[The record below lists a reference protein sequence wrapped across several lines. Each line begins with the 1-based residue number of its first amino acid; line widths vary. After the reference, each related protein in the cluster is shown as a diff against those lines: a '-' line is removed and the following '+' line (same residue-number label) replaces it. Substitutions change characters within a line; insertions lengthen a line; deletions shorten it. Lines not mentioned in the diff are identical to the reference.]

1 MQEIRAAKQTMF
13 AKGDK
18 LYSILAMK
26 CPRCHEG
33 KLWRSPLY
41 KMKLYDMYT
50 NCPVCGLKYEQE
62 PGFWYGAMYMGY
74 TFSSGALL
82 IVMLITLLVLK
93 WDIPHVFLAIGIT
106 AIIGFTFNT
115 RLSRS
120 VWLNIM
126 VSYNPNWKE
135 QNQERE
141 KKREELRAKGVNVDE
156 TSSLTS
162 QGRHGFE
169 SDNQAL

>member
-1 MQEIRAAKQTMF
+1 
-13 AKGDK
+13 
-18 LYSILAMK
+18 
-26 CPRCHEG
+26 
-33 KLWRSPLY
+33 
-41 KMKLYDMYT
+41 MYE

-93 WDIPHVFLAIGIT
+93 WEIPQVLTAVGIT
-106 AIIGFTFNT
+106 AVIGFTFNT

-120 VWLNIM
+120 AWLNMI
-126 VSYNPNWKE
+126 VSYNPNWKQE
-135 QNQERE
+135 NEERE
-141 KKREELRAKGVNVDE
+141 RKKAELRAKGVDVD
-156 TSSLTS
+156 TATSLTS

-169 SDNQAL
+169 SDNKIL

>member
-1 MQEIRAAKQTMF
+1 MF
-13 AKGDK
+13 TKGSK
-18 LYSILAMK
+18 LYSIVGMK

-41 KMKLYDMYT
+41 KLKFYDMYE

-93 WDIPHVFLAIGIT
+93 WEISWVIGTVLVT
-106 AIIGFTFNT
+106 AVIGFTFNT

-120 VWLNIM
+120 AWLNMM
-126 VSYNPNWKE
+126 VSYNPNWKL
-135 QNQERE
+135 QNEARE
-141 KKREELRAKGVNVDE
+141 KKREELRAKGIDVDDV
-156 TSSLTS
+156 SSLTS
-162 QGRHGFE
+162 QGHHGFE
-169 SDNQAL
+169 SGEKS

>member
-1 MQEIRAAKQTMF
+1 MCS
-13 AKGDK
+13 KGNK
-18 LYSILAMK
+18 LYSIVGMK

-41 KMKLYDMYT
+41 KLKFYDMYE

-93 WDIPHVFLAIGIT
+93 WEIPQVLTAVGIT
-106 AIIGFTFNT
+106 AVIGFTFNT

-120 VWLNIM
+120 AWLNMI
-126 VSYNPNWKE
+126 VSYNPNWKQE
-135 QNQERE
+135 NEERE
-141 KKREELRAKGVNVDE
+141 RKKAELRAKGVDVD
-156 TSSLTS
+156 TATSLTS

-169 SDNQAL
+169 SDNKIL

>member
-1 MQEIRAAKQTMF
+1 
-13 AKGDK
+13 
-18 LYSILAMK
+18 
-26 CPRCHEG
+26 
-33 KLWRSPLY
+33 
-41 KMKLYDMYT
+41 MYE

-93 WDIPHVFLAIGIT
+93 WEIPQVLTAVGIP
-106 AIIGFTFNT
+106 AVIGFTFNT

-120 VWLNIM
+120 AWLNMI
-126 VSYNPNWKE
+126 VSYNPNWKQE
-135 QNQERE
+135 NEERE
-141 KKREELRAKGVNVDE
+141 RKKAELRAKGVDVD
-156 TSSLTS
+156 TATSLTS

-169 SDNQAL
+169 SDNKIL

>member
-1 MQEIRAAKQTMF
+1 MF
-13 AKGDK
+13 SKGNK
-18 LYSILAMK
+18 IYSIVGMK

-41 KMKLYDMYT
+41 KLKFYDMYE

-82 IVMLITLLVLK
+82 IVMLITLLVFK
-93 WDIPHVFLAIGIT
+93 WDIPHILIAIGVT
-106 AIIGFTFNT
+106 AVIGFIFNT

-120 VWLNIM
+120 AWLNIM
-126 VSYNPNWKE
+126 VSYNPNWEK
-135 QNQERE
+135 QNEERD
-141 KKREELRAKGVNVDE
+141 KKREELRAQGVDVFA
-156 TSSLTS
+156 TTSLTS
-162 QGRHGFE
+162 QGKHGFE
-169 SDNQAL
+169 SKNKIFTI

>member
-1 MQEIRAAKQTMF
+1 MF
-13 AKGDK
+13 SKGDK
-18 LYSILAMK
+18 LYSIVGMK

-41 KMKLYDMYT
+41 KLKFYDMYE

-93 WDIPHVFLAIGIT
+93 WDIPHILISIGIT
-106 AIIGFTFNT
+106 AVLGFTFNT

-120 VWLNIM
+120 AWLNIM
-126 VSYNPNWKE
+126 VSYYPNWKK
-135 QNQERE
+135 QNEDRE
-141 KKREELRAKGVNVDE
+141 KKREELRAQGVNVDE
-156 TSSLTS
+156 SSSLTS
-162 QGRHGFE
+162 QGHHGFE
-169 SDNQAL
+169 SDNKVMKF